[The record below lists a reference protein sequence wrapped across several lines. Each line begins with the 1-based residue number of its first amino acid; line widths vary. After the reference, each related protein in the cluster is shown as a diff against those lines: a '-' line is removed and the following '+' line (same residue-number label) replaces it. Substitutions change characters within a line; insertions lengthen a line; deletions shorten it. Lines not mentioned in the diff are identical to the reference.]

1 MHAAPAVSRTIPGKP
16 THLSQLFLC
25 TCPAD
30 VNGAW
35 SSAPPAVPSQEQ
47 LPLASPRTLAGSS
60 RLGAPFSDRRSP
72 VLAHSH
78 STPIPESGPAPDPSG
93 ATSTNTGLGY
103 GNPGTLDPQRP
114 QRNRSNELASQCSST
129 LDNAAQLL
137 HSGAWATSTFALS
150 LTQSGMTHGSRR
162 PENIPASIGSISFK
176 GRHNS
181 LRDLTARTSARP
193 TIPTIHSPR
202 ACSVSFSAGG
212 GGDTGSV
219 AAAAA
224 PPPPADPLVAA
235 LPDFPSRGLDSA
247 PDSPK
252 PSRIMAFASSLRT
265 APHTTENGSLLLGVG
280 QDSLTDGLPTPGG
293 FRRPQLTVPN
303 VSVSHSI
310 FNTSAAFGGC
320 AAELSPQRSPHSVRC
335 RGQLSL
341 PARMTSATP
350 RGGSSRRWIPRP
362 TWSLNG
368 GPATRPQS
376 PQRSSQLQPHAQ
388 QSLRP
393 GTAERMRLG
402 SLGGGVSTAPEAEAS
417 GGAAAAAAAELA
429 APVQQQA
436 LPGMPQHGEQ
446 QLAEWGEGEEAMVQ
460 AEEEAHGGEGL
471 VVVPEPSSPV
481 MAALAAA
488 ATSYNDS
495 RWHEVWATRAVDPVT
510 GQDVIVLS
518 QVRWQGRMV

>member
-1 MHAAPAVSRTIPGKP
+1 MTSSPACP
-16 THLSQLFLC
+16 TD
-25 TCPAD
+25 ARA
-30 VNGAW
+30 AW
-35 SSAPPAVPSQEQ
+35 SSASPAVQSQEPP
-47 LPLASPRTLAGSS
+47 PLASPRTLAGSS
-60 RLGAPFSDRRSP
+60 RLAAPFSDRRSP
-72 VLAHSH
+72 KLLAHSH
-78 STPIPESGPAPDPSG
+78 STPIPECGPAPSCSG
-93 ATSTNTGLGY
+93 AATTNTGLGY
-103 GNPGTLDPQRP
+103 GNPCTPDPQRP
-114 QRNRSNELASQCSST
+114 QRNRSNDFTSQCSST

-162 PENIPASIGSISFK
+162 PENITASIGSISFK

-212 GGDTGSV
+212 GNAES
-219 AAAAA
+219 
-224 PPPPADPLVAA
+224 A
-235 LPDFPSRGLDSA
+235 LPDFPSKGLDSA
-247 PDSPK
+247 PESPK

-265 APHTTENGSLLLGVG
+265 APHATENGGLVLGVG
-280 QDSLTDGLPTPGG
+280 QDPLADGLPTPGG

-303 VSVSHSI
+303 VNVTHSI
-310 FNTSAAFGGC
+310 FNTSTAFGGC

-335 RGQLSL
+335 TGQLSL
-341 PARMTSATP
+341 PARMTSGTP

-376 PQRSSQLQPHAQ
+376 PQRSSQLQPHSQ
-388 QSLRP
+388 HNLRP
-393 GTAERMRLG
+393 GTAERLRLG
-402 SLGGGVSTAPEAEAS
+402 SLGSGVVAVAPETDGS
-417 GGAAAAAAAELA
+417 GGGGAAAAGVDLA
-429 APVQQQA
+429 VPVRQQA

-446 QLAEWGEGEEAMVQ
+446 QLAEWEEGEEGAVLQ
-460 AEEEAHGGEGL
+460 EEGNVPGGEGV

-510 GQDVIVLS
+510 GQDVVVLS
-518 QVRWQGRMV
+518 QVRQEGVWCGSWVATVCPYTVW